1 MSDLEPVVPETPQPD
16 LSALPPVRSGWT
28 LGAEWWLARRH
39 MTSNRG
45 EVMLSVVTMLSVL
58 GVLVSVGAVHSVLAI
73 MTGFEHG
80 LRDKILGANA
90 HIVISGTFYDGQA
103 ACADV
108 LEVAEVKACAP
119 FIFTEMMLQGK
130 GGATGI
136 ILKSVDPERSH
147 EVTALHGD
155 LVSGMLDGKPT
166 PILEDAERSAFFKS
180 LSGVFGPRAA
190 PSGGPLSEENP
201 KDRPGIVVGVG
212 LSEQLGLTIGDE
224 IRVVQPL
231 GNSMGIGGMQPRF
244 LSVRVAGI
252 FDSGMYDYNNKWT
265 YVDNQTL
272 SNFLKLDGATTGLEV
287 TVDDLYRAHVI
298 GENIR
303 EVLGPRAMDV
313 RDWTDMNKD
322 LYEALS
328 TEKIVMGLLMFLFVG
343 VASLLIVT
351 TQIMQVIT
359 KAREIA
365 ILKALGG
372 SGFSLM
378 RIFVMQGA
386 LIGAVG
392 TLLGTAVGLGFCW
405 WLDWYEWPL
414 KAEVYFF
421 TKVPIVIDP
430 PTVVVVGIVAFV
442 ICVLAT
448 AYPAWRAARLDP
460 VAGLRYE

>member
-1 MSDLEPVVPETPQPD
+1 MSEHETPDARSPQPD
-16 LSALPPVRSGWT
+16 LSALPPVKSGWT
-28 LGAEWWLARRH
+28 FGAEWWLARRH

-90 HIVISGTFYDGQA
+90 HVVVSGTFYDGQA

-108 LEVAEVKACAP
+108 MTVPDVKACAP
-119 FIFTEMMLQGK
+119 FIFTEMMIQGK

-136 ILKSVDPERSH
+136 VLKSVDPERSH
-147 EVTALHGD
+147 DVTALYGD
-155 LVSGMLDGKPT
+155 LVSGMMDGKPT
-166 PILEDAERSAFFKS
+166 PIVEDAERTAFFTS
-180 LSGVFGPRAA
+180 LDGTFGPKTGSSAD
-190 PSGGPLSEENP
+190 PSADDKP
-201 KDRPGIVVGVG
+201 KERPGIVVGVG
-212 LSEQLGLTIGDE
+212 LAEQLGLTLGDE

-244 LSVRVAGI
+244 LLVRVAGI

-265 YVDNQTL
+265 YVDNKTL
-272 SNFLKLDGATTGLEV
+272 SNFLNLDGATTGLEV
-287 TVDDLYRAHVI
+287 TVDDLYQAHAV
-298 GENIR
+298 GETIR
-303 EVLGPRAMDV
+303 EKLGPRAMDV

-372 SGFSLM
+372 SGLSLM

-430 PTVVVVGIVAFV
+430 TTVAVVGIVAFV
-442 ICVLAT
+442 TCVLAT